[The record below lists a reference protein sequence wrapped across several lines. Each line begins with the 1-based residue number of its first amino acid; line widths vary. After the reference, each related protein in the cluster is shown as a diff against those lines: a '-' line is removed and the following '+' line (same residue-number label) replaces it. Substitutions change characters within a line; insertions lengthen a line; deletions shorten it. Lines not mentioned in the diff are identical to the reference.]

1 MVYFIGPLQRPLK
14 THGNLIQHPNIVKDR
29 FFQMVAIIVCT
40 PPPFCLGGEGGEGS
54 ASYQIFKKGGVLTG
68 PQFLEGGCWERGVTF
83 FRGGG
88 QFLHKK

>member
-1 MVYFIGPLQRPLK
+1 
-14 THGNLIQHPNIVKDR
+14 
-29 FFQMVAIIVCT
+29 MVAIIVCT
-40 PPPFCLGGEGGEGS
+40 PPPFCLGGGEGGEGS

>member
-1 MVYFIGPLQRPLK
+1 MVYFIGPLQHPLK

-40 PPPFCLGGEGGEGS
+40 PPPFCLG
-54 ASYQIFKKGGVLTG
+54 VLTG